1 MVVCVSPDLVVSL
14 GQRLTGSPK
23 SKEKLCQYTSL
34 LDLPSVCE
42 ETHVGRAC
50 KEQWRGYTLLRRQLL
65 VVFSHFW
72 LQTRATSTLTILM
85 GKKIPILRCSCACML
100 AWWQNNVGKKVYRTL
115 LPQQPLTA
123 GGFCQALELKMPPVS
138 SDVIGLLCVAL
149 TFVLFQPHYN
159 RIGVNPPVTAWF
171 GLGTVAVV
179 HL

>member
-65 VVFSHFW
+65 GFFFPLLASHTGYIHFDY
-72 LQTRATSTLTILM
+72 SDVS
-85 GKKIPILRCSCACML
+85 GKKIPILWCSCACML
-100 AWWQNNVGKKVYRTL
+100 AWWLNNVGKKVYRTL

-123 GGFCQALELKMPPVS
+123 GGFCQALELKNATSLQRCDWPALCGFNLCFVS
-138 SDVIGLLCVAL
+138 TPLQQDRCKSPCDSLVWTGNSCC
-149 TFVLFQPHYN
+149 
-159 RIGVNPPVTAWF
+159 
-171 GLGTVAVV
+171 
-179 HL
+179 